1 MISVT
6 EESQRRDWLTLSQAS
21 RALGVHPVTL
31 RRWAD
36 AGEIPVLRTPG
47 GHRRFLG
54 SDLESFLRT
63 SGAEPQMPDR
73 GLVKR
78 VLDVT
83 RQGIHSP
90 AAHDQTWYLAYDEE
104 ARARQR
110 EMGRRLLGLLMT
122 YLAGREDEEAVLQ
135 EARAVGRA
143 SGQEARARG
152 LGSWEAAQA
161 FLFFRDFLLEATFQ
175 APRGPGAPDRSL
187 HTYRRVNRFMNEV
200 LLSTLAAHE
209 ASGD

>member
-1 MISVT
+1 MREGT
-6 EESQRRDWLTLSQAS
+6 QKRDWFTLGQAS
-21 RALGVHPVTL
+21 QVLGVHPVTL

-47 GHRRFLG
+47 GHRRFFRT
-54 SDLESFLRT
+54 DLESFLRK
-63 SGAEPQMPDR
+63 SGAERLVPVG
-73 GLVKR
+73 GLVER
-78 VLDVT
+78 MLDVT
-83 RQGIHSP
+83 RQGIQSP
-90 AAHDQTWYLAYDEE
+90 AVEDQGWYLAYDEE

-122 YLAGREDEEAVLQ
+122 YLSGREDGEAALE

-152 LGSWEAAQA
+152 LRSSDAVQA

-175 APRGPGAPDRSL
+175 GPAGPGLPERSL
-187 HTYRRVNRFMNEV
+187 HTYRRVNQFMNEV
-200 LLSTLAAHE
+200 LLATLAAHE
-209 ASGD
+209 ASGG